1 MKHGAKLD
9 SKNSSKLTPADILLQ
24 RKKVE
29 MLDIVEKKRGITLQ
43 TVKGLSDAILCEKV
57 QVEILS
63 LI

>member
-1 MKHGAKLD
+1 
-9 SKNSSKLTPADILLQ
+9 
-24 RKKVE
+24 

-63 LI
+63 LIQKLSKKKSIFEEFDPETG